1 MEMNKLKF
9 NLAASFQNTINKIL
23 YKKTKIA
30 IEMFKKINTK
40 NINLVVAGGVAANIS
55 IRENLKKLSKE
66 IGFKTVYPDLKFC
79 GDNAAMIAWAGIKDL
94 KKIY

>member
-1 MEMNKLKF
+1 MTFIFKKKINGNNELKL

-30 IEMFKKINTK
+30 IQMFKEKINSS

-55 IRENLKKLSKE
+55 IRENLKKLSDE
-66 IGFKTVYPDLKFC
+66 MEFKTVYP
-79 GDNAAMIAWAGIKDL
+79 N
-94 KKIY
+94 